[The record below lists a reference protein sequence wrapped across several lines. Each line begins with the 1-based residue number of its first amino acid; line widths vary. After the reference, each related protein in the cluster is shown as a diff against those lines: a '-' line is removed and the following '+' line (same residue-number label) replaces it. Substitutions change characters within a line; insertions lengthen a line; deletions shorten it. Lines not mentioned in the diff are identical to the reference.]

1 MDVIGLDHE
10 REVFGYAEGEMTSSA
25 APLSEKFRTVQ
36 SMAPPPNEIL
46 PAFNSRRRAAALCSS
61 TCIDLRSPMQ

>member
-36 SMAPPPNEIL
+36 SMAPRQTKSCPP
-46 PAFNSRRRAAALCSS
+46 STVAAVVLLYARPLA
-61 TCIDLRSPMQ
+61 